1 MLNFKPL
8 FSNLSPVPWKQSFRE
23 AWGLFVF
30 ASFFAVLFNTFY
42 ADGISLKVELPKN
55 HHLQDLLKNNVS
67 TYRGW
72 KNTAAKPPQTTST
85 QSSLDLDQIP
95 RLSLIGAKSRF
106 DQKNALFLDA
116 RSPEE
121 YAEGHIPGALEFYA
135 NDFEK
140 FAPQI
145 LPQLKDKHQE
155 LIAYCHGS
163 SCDLSLQLANALM
176 QQGYTNVKVFFGGWP
191 EWKKANYPINTG
203 DQP

>member
-1 MLNFKPL
+1 MNFKPPFL
-8 FSNLSPVPWKQSFRE
+8 NLASVPWKQSLGE
-23 AWGLFVF
+23 ARSLFIF

-42 ADGISLKVELPKN
+42 ADGISLKVEPKKN
-55 HHLQDLLKNNVS
+55 YHLQDLLKNNPRS
-67 TYRGW
+67 SDYKGW
-72 KNTAAKPPQTTST
+72 KTASPP
-85 QSSLDLDQIP
+85 SSSAPAELTLDQIP
-95 RLSLIGAKSRF
+95 RLSLVGAKNRF
-106 DQKNALFLDA
+106 DQKSAIFLDA

-121 YAEGHIPGALEFYA
+121 YAQGHIPGALEFSA

-155 LIAYCHGS
+155 LITYCHGS
-163 SCDLSLQLANALM
+163 SCDLSLQLANNLL

-191 EWKKANYPINTG
+191 EWKKADYPINTG